1 MLFRYSPDAR
11 GKAVRKAVIYT
22 KEEHGIRRELIDPD
36 ALRII
41 THLRNYGFD
50 AYIVGGAVRDMLIG
64 KKPKD
69 FDIVTVAEPAKI
81 KRLFRN
87 SRIIGKRFRL
97 VHIFF
102 GQKIFEVSTF
112 RSLVDGTT
120 GNSFGTMDEDVQRR
134 DFTLNAL
141 YYDPVREQVVDYVG
155 GVRDIRT
162 RKIKPVIPLAT
173 IFQDDPVRMLRAI
186 KYAASTGC
194 SIPFMLKRAIRKNSV
209 LLQPVS
215 PSRLTEEI
223 IKILNSGKAKPII
236 SSALQ
241 FDLFMYLQPQA
252 NNLIDDYR
260 DFARSYEKS
269 LEALDSLVSSGEE
282 TRLGRKLVY
291 LVKDFIQLITD
302 MSGNPSEVYAKV
314 YAECRRFIM
323 PMNPPR
329 VELEYAVKYS
339 LKELGVNVRPPR
351 QRDRKTSDA
360 AAKDRT
366 GRDKAGR
373 GATGRDKAAREATDR
388 GAIGRP
394 GLAAIDTANVPAEEK
409 ARPARRRRSRKKTA
423 PISASN

>member
-11 GKAVRKAVIYT
+11 GKAVRKAVVYT
-22 KEEHGIRRELIDPD
+22 KEEHGIRRELIDPE

-41 THLRNYGFD
+41 THLRNYGFE

-64 KKPKD
+64 KTPKD
-69 FDIVTVAEPAKI
+69 FDIVTGAEPAKI

-87 SRIIGKRFRL
+87 SRIIGRRFRL

-102 GQKIFEVSTF
+102 GDKIFEVSTF
-112 RSLVDGTT
+112 RSLVDGTI

-155 GVRDIRT
+155 GVKDIRA
-162 RKIKPVIPLAT
+162 RRIKPVIPLKV
-173 IFQDDPVRMLRAI
+173 IFRDDPVRMLRAI

-194 SIPFMLKRAIRKNSV
+194 AIPFMLRRAIRKNAV

-223 IKILNSGKAKPII
+223 IKILNSGKSKAIVGN
-236 SSALQ
+236 ALAYE
-241 FDLFMYLQPQA
+241 LFMYLQPHA
-252 NNLIDDYR
+252 NNLIDGSR
-260 DFARSYEKS
+260 DFASDYEKS
-269 LEALDSLVSSGEE
+269 LGELDALVSSGEE
-282 TRLGRKLVY
+282 SRLGRKLVY
-291 LVKDFIQLITD
+291 LVRDFVRLIAETD
-302 MSGNPSEVYAKV
+302 GNPSEIYNSV

-329 VELEYAVKYS
+329 VELEFAVKCS
-339 LKELGVNVRPPR
+339 LKELGVHVRPSR
-351 QRDRKTSDA
+351 QRERKNSDM
-360 AAKDRT
+360 KGEDKGKQVHT
-366 GRDKAGR
+366 GA
-373 GATGRDKAAREATDR
+373 
-388 GAIGRP
+388 
-394 GLAAIDTANVPAEEK
+394 LAAFEVARKGPEEK
-409 ARPARRRRSRKKTA
+409 NRAPRKRRNRKKIT